1 MFFIFL
7 AMFFGF
13 IFLMDG
19 DVEQKRI
26 DKEADDW
33 ERITGNKYTKEN

>member
-1 MFFIFL
+1 MLFVFL
-7 AMFFGF
+7 AIFFGF

-26 DKEADDW
+26 RKEKDDW
-33 ERITGNKYTKEN
+33 KRIMGRDYK